1 MACTI
6 RDIAREAGVSVSTVS
21 LVLRGKECRIADETR
36 QRIQRVAKQ
45 MNYIPNQ
52 VAVSLVTKKT
62 HTIGLIYSD
71 MLNPFYAEL
80 AVGVERNAQSRGYSL
95 LICNCDE
102 QVQRCIDNITLLE
115 SRLVDGFLLQPP
127 ETTNAS
133 PQQLR
138 ALQEKLKNCQTPY
151 VILDRAIHDVY
162 HDYVAADHQLGGY
175 LAAEHLYKLGHRRIG
190 CITGSLSDYGS
201 KRRLI
206 GYQEVLKLHGIP
218 YNPDLIY
225 EGLYQIETGY
235 RGALELFKKNITAI
249 FAFSDQ
255 IALGVQRAAT
265 EQGISIPQDLSLV
278 GYDDSSIAHLCSVPL
293 TTIRQPIELLGKRAC
308 EILLERI
315 ENNNQTHQDY
325 FYPPALIQRSS
336 CSLPRSDEKTLYPKN
351 F

>member
-80 AVGVERNAQSRGYSL
+80 AVGVERNAQSSGYSL

-115 SRLVDGFLLQPP
+115 SRLVDGFILQPP

-175 LAAEHLYKLGHRRIG
+175 LAAEHLYKLGHLSLIHIFRKMNLICG
-190 CITGSLSDYGS
+190 YSCCNYIFHCIHPPLNSVSG
-201 KRRLI
+201 KI
-206 GYQEVLKLHGIP
+206 HPKIPPLH
-218 YNPDLIY
+218 L
-225 EGLYQIETGY
+225 
-235 RGALELFKKNITAI
+235 
-249 FAFSDQ
+249 
-255 IALGVQRAAT
+255 
-265 EQGISIPQDLSLV
+265 QGI
-278 GYDDSSIAHLCSVPL
+278 
-293 TTIRQPIELLGKRAC
+293 LL
-308 EILLERI
+308 L
-315 ENNNQTHQDY
+315 
-325 FYPPALIQRSS
+325 RS
-336 CSLPRSDEKTLYPKN
+336 
-351 F
+351 